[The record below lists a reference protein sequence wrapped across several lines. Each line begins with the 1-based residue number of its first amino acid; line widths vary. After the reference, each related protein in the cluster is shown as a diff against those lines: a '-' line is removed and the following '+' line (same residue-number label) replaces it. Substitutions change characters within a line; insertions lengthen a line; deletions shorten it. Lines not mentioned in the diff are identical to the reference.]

1 MPYHL
6 AMPSLHVLRHA
17 KSDRG
22 VATADHERPLAP
34 RGRDAAPRVG
44 RYLNEHFGAPQMAL
58 CSTAT
63 RAVDTLEL
71 VLAELAGTLDVRYEA
86 ALYLADAETLRARLS
101 AVDNEVETVLIVGH
115 NPGLASLVQG
125 LGGPS
130 AQARLGKFPTAA
142 LATLDVAGWD
152 QLAPE
157 ACRLVDYVVP
167 RDLG

>member
-1 MPYHL
+1 M
-6 AMPSLHVLRHA
+6 LRHA

-22 VATADHERPLAP
+22 VAAPDHERPLAP
-34 RGRDAAPRVG
+34 RGRDAAPRIG
-44 RYLNEHFGAPQMAL
+44 RYLSEHFGAPQLAL

-71 VLAELAGTLDVRYEA
+71 VLAELAGTIDVRYEA
-86 ALYLADAETLRARLS
+86 ALYLADPETLRARLS
-101 AVDNEVETVLIVGH
+101 AADNDVDAVLIVGH
-115 NPGLASLVQG
+115 NPGLASLVEG

-130 AQARLGKFPTAA
+130 AQTRIGKFPTAA
-142 LATLDVAGWD
+142 LATLDVAAWD

-167 RDLG
+167 DDLG